1 MKIRKH
7 FYMYHDYWTMLR
19 LLTDEELGKLMRAIF
34 LYETEE
40 SLPVGLDEKL
50 NLIFYMVKD
59 ALDRDKD
66 RYTAVCNKNKENAK
80 LRWQKKQTVDS

>member
-40 SLPVGLDEKL
+40 SYENTAIDSGLNNEESSSDEEENIKAW
-50 NLIFYMVKD
+50 NR
-59 ALDRDKD
+59 DR
-66 RYTAVCNKNKENAK
+66 RI
-80 LRWQKKQTVDS
+80 R

>member
-7 FYMYHDYWTMLR
+7 FYMYHDYWTMFR
-19 LLTDEELGKLMRAIF
+19 LLTEEELGRLMRAIF
-34 LYETEE
+34 LYETEGAI
-40 SLPVGLDEKL
+40 PVSLDEKL
-50 NLIFYMVKD
+50 SLIFYMVKD

-80 LRWQKKQTVDS
+80 LRWQKKQTIDS